1 MNAKFL
7 SAVVAFSLTCTALA
21 TAQKRYKIN
30 LHEREAKVHKLLA
43 EKAAKEGKTL
53 SHAQTATSSGT
64 VTYWSGTINY
74 DGYQFPFT
82 MLGTNPTKRSA
93 TTVIPVYVV
102 PVKLVLPDG
111 SVWDPAAV
119 SVPNRANAID
129 ATINSPIFGRTN
141 WNNGGVNLGYHSTPM
156 RFSAAASGRTCMGR
170 TVTNTTWC
178 FSRSYSMRW
187 SGMCRLI

>member
-7 SAVVAFSLTCTALA
+7 SAVVAFSLGCTGLA
-21 TAQKRYKIN
+21 AAQKHFKIN
-30 LHEREAKVHKLLA
+30 LHEGEAKVRKILA

-53 SHAQTATSSGT
+53 GHAQVATSSAT

-82 MLGTNPTKRSA
+82 MLGTNPRRRSA

-111 SVWDPAAV
+111 SVWDPATV
-119 SVPNRANAID
+119 SYPIVQNAID
-129 ATINSPIFGRTN
+129 GLINS
-141 WNNGGVNLGYHSTPM
+141 
-156 RFSAAASGRTCMGR
+156 RFSAARAGITAA
-170 TVTNTTWC
+170 
-178 FSRSYSMRW
+178 
-187 SGMCRLI
+187 